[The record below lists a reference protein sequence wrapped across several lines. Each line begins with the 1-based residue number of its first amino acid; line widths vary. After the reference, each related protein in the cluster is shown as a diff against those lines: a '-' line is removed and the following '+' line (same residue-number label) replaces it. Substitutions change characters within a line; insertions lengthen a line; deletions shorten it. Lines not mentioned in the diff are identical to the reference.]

1 MPDTI
6 ESPSVTNQNEQ
17 EHFKGSKTSRQ
28 RFKPQLSC
36 TFCRHRKLKCDR
48 NLPCENCVKRNQATT
63 CAYVHASARE
73 KPSQVSKANSGG
85 TASRDVQNQIRHLEE
100 MVITLMNKTSKNRA
114 VTATPRN
121 DLVTPETSPDHGV
134 PTSEESED
142 GEQVTL
148 SGTSFSD
155 TAESFGRISMEDDQA
170 NYVGSDHWAAILDNI
185 ACLKDQ
191 LGASGAPSKEKIS
204 LDVPIRPDLL
214 VGSVRPATRA
224 EILAAIPPRSVAD
237 AITNSFFETPDMGS
251 TLIHVPTFR
260 KEYETFWAKPDE
272 TPIMW
277 IGLLFSIM
285 CLATGFQVMSG
296 QGTPFNST
304 ETALRD
310 PADTIRVFREKTV
323 QCLVLDNYTEPGP
336 WTVETL
342 FLYYVSEHFRTADA
356 QFGSWMIFGLMVRA
370 AMRLGYHRD
379 GSHYS
384 KISVFKS
391 EMQRR
396 IWVSIVHMDL
406 ISSLQVGLPRMIR
419 EGSYDTRSPRNILD
433 TDFDENTK
441 VLPPERPYSE
451 FTSIGYSNSKHRITA
466 VFGQIVDQANSTFPI
481 SYSEVMVLDKK
492 LHETYLQAEDPIR
505 ITSVDDLFIG
515 SPTTRF
521 RKFSVDLTFQKA
533 RCVLHRKFFVTSK
546 TTASYPYP
554 YSMKTCVE
562 ASMRILQSQILMDRE
577 TDVGHPLHGH
587 RWKASSLLSHDFLL
601 AAMLIC
607 LYIGN
612 SIGDNLPNQGL
623 ANTGIQIK
631 WTQEEM
637 VDALQG
643 SYKIWEERSAISKEA
658 LKAAKAL
665 KAMLE
670 KVRAKQPVTGRS
682 VSAVQGSTV
691 PPAVGAHLG
700 MMQLNPGHDD
710 PSNSE
715 DPSTFGDVSPSWT
728 TGYGQ
733 SSAESNLQTYDSNQ
747 AMAIDALDWVRNV
760 G

>member
-6 ESPSVTNQNEQ
+6 SSPSVANQNEQ
-17 EHFKGSKTSRQ
+17 DQPKGSKASRQ

-63 CAYVHASARE
+63 CTYVHAPTRE
-73 KPSQVSKANSGG
+73 KSSQVSKASSGG
-85 TASRDVQNQIRHLEE
+85 TGSREVQSQIRHLEE
-100 MVITLMNKTSKNRA
+100 MVITLMNQTSKTKP
-114 VTATPRN
+114 VTAAPRN
-121 DLVTPETSPDHGV
+121 DLVTPESSPDHGIL
-134 PTSEESED
+134 TSEESED

-148 SGTSFSD
+148 SGTSLGD

-170 NYVGSDHWAAILDNI
+170 NYVGSAHWAAILDNI

-191 LGASGAPSKEKIS
+191 LGASNALSEEKTAPDIP
-204 LDVPIRPDLL
+204 VRPDLL
-214 VGSVRPATRA
+214 VGSVRPVTKA
-224 EILAAIPPRSVAD
+224 EILAAMPPRSVTD
-237 AITNSFFETPDMGS
+237 AITNSFFDTPDMGS
-251 TLIHVPTFR
+251 TLIHVPTFK
-260 KEYETFWAKPDE
+260 KEYERFWAAPND

-296 QGTPFNST
+296 KSILINSA

-310 PADTIRVFREKTV
+310 PADTMRVFREKTV
-323 QCLVLDNYTEPGP
+323 QCLILDNYTEPGP
-336 WTVETL
+336 YTVETL

-379 GSHYS
+379 ASHYS
-384 KISVFKS
+384 KVSVFKG

-396 IWVSIVHMDL
+396 IWVSILHMDL
-406 ISSLQVGLPRMIR
+406 ITSLQVGLPRMIR
-419 EGSYDTRSPRNILD
+419 EGSYDTKSPRNILD
-433 TDFDENTK
+433 TDFDENSK
-441 VLPPERPYSE
+441 FLPPERPYSE
-451 FTSIGYSNSKHRITA
+451 STTIGYSNSKHRITT
-466 VFGQIVDQANSTFPI
+466 VFGQIVDQANSTYPI
-481 SYSEVMVLDKK
+481 SYSEVMVLDKR
-492 LHETYLQAEDPIR
+492 LHETYQQAEDPIR
-505 ITSVDDLFIG
+505 ITSIDDLFIG

-577 TDVGHPLHGH
+577 TNVGHPLDGH
-587 RWKASSLLSHDFLL
+587 KWKTSSLLTHDFLL

-612 SIGDNLPNQGL
+612 SIGENPPNQGL
-623 ANTGIQIK
+623 VNTGIQIK

-643 SYKIWEERSAISKEA
+643 SYKIWEERSAVSKEA

-665 KAMLE
+665 KGMLA
-670 KVRAKQPVTGRS
+670 KVRAQQPVTGRS
-682 VSAVQGSTV
+682 MSIAQGVKPPSTV
-691 PPAVGAHLG
+691 VENHPG
-700 MMQLNPGHDD
+700 MMQ
-710 PSNSE
+710 
-715 DPSTFGDVSPSWT
+715 
-728 TGYGQ
+728 
-733 SSAESNLQTYDSNQ
+733 SSKFS
-747 AMAIDALDWVRNV
+747 
-760 G
+760 